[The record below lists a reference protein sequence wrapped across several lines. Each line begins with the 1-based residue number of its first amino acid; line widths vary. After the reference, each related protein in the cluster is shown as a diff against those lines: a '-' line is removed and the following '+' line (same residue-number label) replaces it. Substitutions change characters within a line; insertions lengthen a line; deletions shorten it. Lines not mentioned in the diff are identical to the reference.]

1 MKFTA
6 RSDLL
11 VLLQRCLNATVGRDN
26 MIGGFVNAE
35 TPTLQ
40 ASAQAQYNLNTNE
53 GQVTGRVAYTPS
65 SDVSV
70 YGSLSA
76 KTNGET
82 VAALGV
88 NIGNPNQA
96 SPQFNAAEQRQQL
109 DSNVVDYRIAQLTG
123 NDKKLY
129 EQALAGVSKL
139 NEGGANLPPRET
151 ALSLTALADSQ
162 KPPLSQIGDVRLG
175 PAGADGSQKL
185 YVGNGALDNPATRS
199 VSMERNEAANTPAEQ
214 SLAKLS
220 ENNLIQSLQNRN
232 NPQQSLDNLEQ
243 NQPSRAVASR

>member
-1 MKFTA
+1 M
-6 RSDLL
+6 
-11 VLLQRCLNATVGRDN
+11 
-26 MIGGFVNAE
+26 
-35 TPTLQ
+35 
-40 ASAQAQYNLNTNE
+40 
-53 GQVTGRVAYTPS
+53 
-65 SDVSV
+65 

-162 KPPLSQIGDVRLG
+162 KPPLNQIGDVRLG

-185 YVGNGALDNPATRS
+185 YVGNGALDNPETRS

-214 SLAKLS
+214 NLAKLS

-232 NPQQSLDNLEQ
+232 NPQ
-243 NQPSRAVASR
+243 